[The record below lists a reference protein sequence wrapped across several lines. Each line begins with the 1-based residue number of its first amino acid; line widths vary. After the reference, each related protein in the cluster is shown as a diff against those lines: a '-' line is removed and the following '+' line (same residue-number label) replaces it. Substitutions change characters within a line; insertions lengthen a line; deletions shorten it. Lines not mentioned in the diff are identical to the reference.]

1 MRVIWWLAIGLG
13 VLAILVQ
20 LTKSQTPAT
29 APLNASGYTY
39 PSTPGA

>member
-1 MRVIWWLAIGLG
+1 MKIIWWIVIAVG
-13 VLAILVQ
+13 VAAILMQ
-20 LTKSQTPAT
+20 LTKAKTPGP

>member
-1 MRVIWWLAIGLG
+1 MKIIWWIVIGLG
-13 VLAILVQ
+13 VAAILAQ
-20 LTKSQTPAT
+20 LTKSNTPST